1 MSRRSLSLRAPKAR
15 ALFVLVCY
23 VGLIVG
29 GAIFGQWIGA
39 ALDLDLWPH
48 TEPAVHRTIIVALIA
63 YTVLMALPFVPGIEI
78 GLALIAIFGA
88 RVVPMI
94 YLSTVLALLAAFAV
108 GRLVPASA
116 LAAGLRTVH
125 LIRAA
130 RHVEETAELALPQ
143 RRARIETALPR
154 WARRW
159 LLKVPILPMLV
170 LFNLPGNTL
179 AGGGGGIAMAL
190 GASQMISWPA
200 YALGVAIAVSPVPI
214 AVLLGASL
222 N

>member
-1 MSRRSLSLRAPKAR
+1 MAISLRMPSRRVFLL
-15 ALFVLVCY
+15 LICY

-29 GAIFGQWIGA
+29 GAMLGERIAA

-48 TEPAVHRTIIVALIA
+48 TEPTVHRTIVVALIA
-63 YTVLMALPFVPGIEI
+63 YTILMALPFVPGVEI

-88 RVVPMI
+88 RVVPVI
-94 YLSTVLALLAAFAV
+94 YLSTVFALVSAFAV
-108 GRLVPASA
+108 GRLVPAMT
-116 LAAGLRTVH
+116 LAAGLRSVG
-125 LIRAA
+125 LARAA
-130 RHVEETAELALPQ
+130 RRVAETANLDPAE
-143 RRARIETALPR
+143 RRARIETALPKSLR
-154 WARRW
+154 PW
-159 LLKVPILPMLV
+159 LLRVPVLLMLV

-190 GASQMISWPA
+190 GASRLISWPA
-200 YALGVAIAVSPVPI
+200 YAIGVAIAVSPVPI

>member
-1 MSRRSLSLRAPKAR
+1 MAIRLRMPSKR
-15 ALFVLVCY
+15 ALFFLGCY

-29 GAIFGQWIGA
+29 GALLGERIAA

-48 TEPAVHRTIIVALIA
+48 TEPTVHRMIVVALIA
-63 YTVLMALPFVPGIEI
+63 YTVLMALPFVPGVEI

-88 RVVPMI
+88 RVVPVI
-94 YLSTVLALLAAFAV
+94 YLSTVLALVSAFAL
-108 GRLVPASA
+108 GRLAPATT
-116 LAAGLRTVH
+116 LAAGRRSVGLA
-125 LIRAA
+125 RAA
-130 RHVEETAELALPQ
+130 RHVGETANLDPAE
-143 RRARIETALPR
+143 RRARIEAALPKSLR
-154 WARRW
+154 PW
-159 LLKVPILPMLV
+159 LLKVPVLLMLV

-190 GASQMISWPA
+190 GASRLISWPA
-200 YALGVAIAVSPVPI
+200 YAIGVAIAVSPVPI